1 MLSLFTENLKMVY
14 EGAVELIIGLANKVM
29 DGGELTRA
37 TMLLLAMADKIRQR
51 FVGET
56 VDLCAIVSGRSG
68 RCPENCAFCAQS
80 AHHQT
85 DSPVYGLLPEAEL
98 LAAARQAKAQG
109 AVRFSIVTSGRGV
122 EREGDFERILT
133 ALRKMREEC
142 GLEVCASL
150 GILTPAAARALKEA
164 GVSRYHANVET
175 SRSHFGNIC
184 TTHTYED
191 KLSTIAA
198 ARSAGLQICSGGIL
212 GLGETIAQRVEM
224 AFELK
229 AVGVTSV
236 PLNILNPIP
245 GTKLADHPPLAPL
258 EILKSFAI
266 FRFVL
271 PKAMIRTAG
280 GREKNLRDLQ
290 SLALSGGLNG
300 LLIGG
305 YLTTGGRSE
314 ADDRQMIADL
324 GRALPGGEQVAW

>member
-1 MLSLFTENLKMVY
+1 M
-14 EGAVELIIGLANKVM
+14 IIALANKVM
-29 DGGELTRA
+29 AGGELTRDEA
-37 TMLLLAMADKIRQR
+37 SALAALPESDTMLLLAMADKIRQR
-51 FVGET
+51 YVGDT

-80 AHHQT
+80 VHHQT
-85 DSPVYGLLPEAEL
+85 DSPVHGLLPEAEL
-98 LAAARQAKAQG
+98 LAAARKAKEAG
-109 AVRFSIVTSGRGV
+109 VVRFSIVTSGRGV
-122 EREGDFERILT
+122 EREGDFERILA
-133 ALRKMREEC
+133 ALHKMRAAY

-150 GILTPAAARALKEA
+150 GILTPEAARALKAA

-191 KLSTIAA
+191 KLSTIEA
-198 ARSAGLQICSGGIL
+198 ARSAGLQICSGGIF
-212 GLGETIAQRVEM
+212 GLGETLEQRIEM

-245 GTKLADHPPLAPL
+245 GTKLANNPPVAPMEL
-258 EILKSFAI
+258 LKSFAI

-290 SLALSGGLNG
+290 SLGLNGGLNG
-300 LLIGG
+300 MLIGG

-324 GRALPGGEQVAW
+324 GRRMPGREQVTW